1 MHRNLLS
8 FIMAVIVITG
18 FMQGLCADRVLA
30 AAADKSGAIL
40 CIDFDNTQ
48 SAMQGAPGM
57 LMTNIQDAFPEYDVY
72 KLRSGELQG
81 MLQELQRQKIKKVVI
96 QPLLLT
102 PDKGYESLQHFVRTM
117 NSEQPPFQLVLSRP
131 LLCYTGQAGKPDDY
145 LGTVFAITGMY
156 PKLACCHGI
165 ILAGRDNSKMDSE
178 WYRVLQ
184 NKINQA
190 GFGNIY
196 VYQAN
201 GQPSLQEV
209 LEQLGKKKLKKLTI
223 IPLSL
228 EAGASDSQA
237 LAAFDLN
244 PLQQGLRAKGFT
256 NLETID
262 SSLLE
267 NVNIQEL
274 FIQHILDAVKDSS
287 F

>member
-1 MHRNLLS
+1 MHRNLLN
-8 FIMAVIVITG
+8 FILAAIVIAG

-40 CIDFDNTQ
+40 CIDFDNKQ
-48 SAMQGAPGM
+48 SVIQDTPDK
-57 LMTNIQDAFPEYDVY
+57 LLINIQEAFPEYDVY
-72 KLRSGELQG
+72 KLRPGELQG
-81 MLQELQRQKIKKVVI
+81 MIQELQRQKIKKVVI

-102 PDKGYESLQHFVRTM
+102 PDKDYESLHHLVRTM

-131 LLCYTGQAGKPDDY
+131 LVCYTGQAGRPDDY

-165 ILAGRDNSKMDSE
+165 ILAGRDDGKMDSE

-209 LEQLGKKKLKKLTI
+209 MEQLGKKKLKKLTI

-228 EAGASDSQA
+228 GAGASDSQSTD
-237 LAAFDLN
+237 AFDLHI
-244 PLQQGLRAKGFT
+244 LQEGLRAKGFT

-262 SSLLE
+262 SGLLE
-267 NVNIQEL
+267 NMNIQEL
-274 FIQHILDAVKDSS
+274 FIQHILDAVKERSL
-287 F
+287 